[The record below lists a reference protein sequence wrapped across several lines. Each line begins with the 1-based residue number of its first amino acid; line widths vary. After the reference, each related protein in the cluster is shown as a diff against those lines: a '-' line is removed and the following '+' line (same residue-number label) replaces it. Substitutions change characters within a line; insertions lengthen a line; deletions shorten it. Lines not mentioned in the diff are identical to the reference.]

1 MFLNEEN
8 HKKKAKTKLKKDI
21 ISIYEGY
28 FNAEEF
34 MMYCS
39 IERDRRVIEQRL
51 SDSKKVGHREGKM
64 RTLKGVAYTKY
75 EFII

>member
-1 MFLNEEN
+1 
-8 HKKKAKTKLKKDI
+8 
-21 ISIYEGY
+21 
-28 FNAEEF
+28 

-64 RTLKGVAYTKY
+64 RTLKGVVYTKY